1 MFRAH
6 GGEDLEQHAPRRKKA
21 NSPAYSYRLTVT
33 TSIACDRHCIACW
46 SSKLHNGCGRRGQL
60 RDLAAEIMEQDR
72 YSLLARLQTVT
83 DARPELG
90 VRLPRLIPCT
100 DGQRFAR
107 DLRGAASGVCWSKS
121 HRVVP

>member
-1 MFRAH
+1 MVIGQLLN
-6 GGEDLEQHAPRRKKA
+6 GGGH
-21 NSPAYSYRLTVT
+21 
-33 TSIACDRHCIACW
+33 
-46 SSKLHNGCGRRGQL
+46 RGQL
-60 RDLAAEIMEQDR
+60 RDLAAEIMERDR